1 MLFIIKNKKLIV
13 FFFFFDII
21 LNNERKNFVYSYKR
35 LRTFLKKLIY
45 RIVAYECISA
55 LNLFISFKTYLL

>member
-13 FFFFFDII
+13 YFFFDII
-21 LNNERKNFVYSYKR
+21 LNNERKNFVYSYKI